1 VEVQQGCAWPDSVAA
16 VFAGAPASD
25 NRSAVAAMLVAT
37 AARGGKTLSI
47 DNRGLRWS

>member
-1 VEVQQGCAWPDSVAA
+1 

-37 AARGGKTLSI
+37 AERAGKTLSS
-47 DNRGLRWS
+47 DDKGLRWS